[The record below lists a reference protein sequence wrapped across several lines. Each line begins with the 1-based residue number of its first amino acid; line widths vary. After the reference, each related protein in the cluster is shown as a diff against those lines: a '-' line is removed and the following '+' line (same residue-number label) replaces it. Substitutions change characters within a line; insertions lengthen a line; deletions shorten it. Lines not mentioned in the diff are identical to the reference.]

1 MTHERIV
8 KPRLHMPLIREK
20 TTSLKAAKKISSK
33 QFMAMLFLLK
43 NTEMASIL
51 AIFFWYLDT

>member
-8 KPRLHMPLIREK
+8 KPRPHMPLIREK
-20 TTSLKAAKKISSK
+20 NDIFKSSKKISSK